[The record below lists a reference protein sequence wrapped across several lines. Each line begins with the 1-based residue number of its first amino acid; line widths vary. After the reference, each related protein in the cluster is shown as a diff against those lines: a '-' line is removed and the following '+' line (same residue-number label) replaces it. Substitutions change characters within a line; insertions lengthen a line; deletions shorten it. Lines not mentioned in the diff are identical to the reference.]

1 MFCRVIIGRVISKI
15 VISFFPVDVKL
26 ILLMSITNAIKS
38 PVSGFVST
46 LDDGFGDDASDT
58 FVVEL
63 NWSWSLFVAHLM

>member
-26 ILLMSITNAIKS
+26 VLSLSITNAIKL
-38 PVSGFVST
+38 PVRGFVST
-46 LDDGFGDDASDT
+46 LDDGFCDDANST